1 MFTYS
6 LNHEYVTKL
15 TKFRVDIKER
25 TRVTQKLDFVKGLTG
40 RVGYDPY
47 FLWDSVAA
55 AYTEQCTN
63 NLNFLQDQSETLD
76 SVDPHPLYI
85 GTPPVIKTKGI

>member
-6 LNHEYVTKL
+6 RINEYVTKL

-25 TRVTQKLDFVKGLTG
+25 TRVARILDFVKGLTG

-47 FLWDSVAA
+47 FLWDSVAGL
-55 AYTEQCTN
+55 YTEQRTN
-63 NLNFLQDQSETLD
+63 NLYFLQNRRTILD
-76 SVDPHPLYI
+76 IVDPPPPL
-85 GTPPVIKTKGI
+85 